1 MTQFNLKKANRA
13 VTLIEL
19 LVGMFIAGLIGVAI
33 YYMMSQANFVAAT
46 TSARGLAKQEAE
58 IIIRHLKRDIANSR
72 AKIEDSTDSDAYD
85 VVKTLE
91 FADGTLSLEVA
102 QDFPEGEE
110 TITMF
115 DDTSDSEDAIYQEVE
130 YSLNG
135 SEFSRKEGNERI
147 LSRSVKTFEV
157 SENYDGKIQ
166 VDIVIEK
173 PLKGFSGKIEYP
185 QSAIILVKEAE
196 NAKTSKNWRQRI
208 APGDY

>member
-1 MTQFNLKKANRA
+1 MMQFGFKNGKKA
-13 VTLIEL
+13 VTIIEM
-19 LVGMFIAGLIGVAI
+19 LVGIFIAGLIGIAI

-46 TSARGLAKQEAE
+46 ASARGLAKQEAE

-72 AKIEDSTDSDAYD
+72 AKIENSAGSNAYE
-85 VVKTLE
+85 VVKTLD
-91 FADGTLSLEVA
+91 FADDTLSLEVA

-115 DDTSDSEDAIYQEVE
+115 DDTSVSEDLIYKDVE
-130 YSLNG
+130 YVRSG
-135 SEFSRKEGNERI
+135 TEFTRKGEKERI
-147 LSRSVKTFEV
+147 LSRSVKSFEV

-166 VDIVIEK
+166 IDIVIEK
-173 PLKGFSGKIEYP
+173 SLKGFSGKIEYP

-208 APGDY
+208 TPDDY

>member
-1 MTQFNLKKANRA
+1 MYPLLKNSRKA

-46 TSARGLAKQEAE
+46 TSARGMAKQEAE

-72 AKIEDSTDSDAYD
+72 AKIEDSADSDSYD

-91 FADGTLSLEVA
+91 FADGKLSLEVA
-102 QDFPEGEE
+102 QEFPEGEE
-110 TITMF
+110 SITMF
-115 DDTSDSEDAIYQEVE
+115 DDTADSEDSIYKEIE

-135 SEFSRKEGNERI
+135 TEFSRKEDNERV